1 MANVSWSQIMW
12 RHFTLYIAH
21 LLLTGK
27 AFVTELV
34 AILLT
39 PLSQMNLDLPFP
51 ASDAINVNGTIHRV
65 KWRHKIYGYD
75 TFAILWV

>member
-1 MANVSWSQIMW
+1 MPSYTPQNGERILITNSVTSF
-12 RHFTLYIAH
+12 HLIAH

-65 KWRHKIYGYD
+65 K
-75 TFAILWV
+75 